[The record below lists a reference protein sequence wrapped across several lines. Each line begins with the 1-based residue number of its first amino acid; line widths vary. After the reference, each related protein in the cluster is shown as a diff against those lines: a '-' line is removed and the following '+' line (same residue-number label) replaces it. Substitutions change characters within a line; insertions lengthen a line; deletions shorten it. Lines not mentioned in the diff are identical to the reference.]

1 MLVNWAMVAAIAGI
15 VAILE
20 APLLLVSGAVWRWAK
35 SVDER
40 LDVIEARSKRVR
52 KTDPLSSI

>member
-1 MLVNWAMVAAIAGI
+1 MNWSMIAAIAGI

-20 APLLLVSGAVWRWAK
+20 APLLIVSGGIWRWART
-35 SVDER
+35 VDQR